1 MKLKVFTADG
11 ASSTEKD
18 FPHFPEFDG
27 TKGTAALRQVVL
39 AQQANKRQGNAS
51 TKTRAE
57 VSGSGKKLFRQ
68 KGSGTARQGSRRV
81 PHQRHGGVAHGPKP
95 RDYSQKINRKMRLL
109 ALQRALFERA
119 TAGGLSVIEGFNAE
133 APKTKLISSVI
144 TNVLPKKGKVLI
156 VDDSFEINAA
166 LAARNIEGLSMS
178 ESGNLSVLDI
188 VKFRNV
194 LVSAKAIE
202 TIIARANGANGD
214 ES

>member
-1 MKLKVFTADG
+1 
-11 ASSTEKD
+11 
-18 FPHFPEFDG
+18 
-27 TKGTAALRQVVL
+27 
-39 AQQANKRQGNAS
+39 
-51 TKTRAE
+51 
-57 VSGSGKKLFRQ
+57 
-68 KGSGTARQGSRRV
+68 
-81 PHQRHGGVAHGPKP
+81 
-95 RDYSQKINRKMRLL
+95 
-109 ALQRALFERA
+109 
-119 TAGGLSVIEGFNAE
+119 
-133 APKTKLISSVI
+133 
-144 TNVLPKKGKVLI
+144 VLPKKGKVLI